1 MKGGDANSGESADV
15 KHFKGKV
22 AVITGAASGIGHA
35 LGRCCAAKGMRIV
48 LADVE
53 RDALAVTAA
62 ELRASGASVAA
73 VLTDVSKPKDVELLA
88 EKTLARFEAVHLLF
102 NNAGVGLVGPRV
114 WETTCAD
121 WEWLLG
127 VNLSGVVHGLRVF
140 VPHMLEQEGESH
152 IVNTASAAGL
162 VCPPGMG
169 LYNACKSGI
178 VSLSETLHH
187 ELALA
192 EARIKVTVLCPGLV
206 RTRMPDSS
214 RNRPTALQNEPER
227 EAERAVRCAKL
238 QRDLREA
245 TEKAISPSDVADRVF
260 DAIRDERFFVF
271 THDWV
276 EQALE
281 TRTRN
286 VLDGRVPW
294 IGIEG

>member
-1 MKGGDANSGESADV
+1 V

-35 LGRCCAAKGMRIV
+35 MGRCCAAKGMHVV

-53 RDALAVTAA
+53 REALAVTAA
-62 ELRASGASVAA
+62 ELRAGGASVAA
-73 VLTDVSKPKDVELLA
+73 VLTDVSRAEDVERLA
-88 EKTLARFEAVHLLF
+88 AKTLERFEAVHLLF

-114 WETTCAD
+114 WETTYAD

-140 VPHMLEQEGESH
+140 VPRMLDQASESH

-162 VCPPGMG
+162 VSPPGMG
-169 LYNACKSGI
+169 LYNACKSGVI
-178 VSLSETLHH
+178 ALSETLHR

-192 EARIKVTVLCPGLV
+192 EARIKVSVLCPGLV
-206 RTRMPDSS
+206 RTRMPESS
-214 RNRPTALQNEPER
+214 RNRPTTLQNEPEQ
-227 EAERAVRCAKL
+227 EAERAVRSAKL

-245 TEKAISPSDVADRVF
+245 TEKAMSPSKVANQVF
-260 DAIRDERFFVF
+260 DAIRDERFFIF
-271 THDWV
+271 THDWLD
-276 EQALE
+276 QALE

-286 VLDGRVPW
+286 VLEGRVPW
-294 IGIEG
+294 IGTEG